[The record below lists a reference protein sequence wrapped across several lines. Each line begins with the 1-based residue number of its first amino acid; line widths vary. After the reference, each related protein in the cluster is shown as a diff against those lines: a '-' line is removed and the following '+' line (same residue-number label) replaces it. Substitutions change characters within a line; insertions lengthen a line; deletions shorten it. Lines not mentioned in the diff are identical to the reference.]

1 MLYMTYPCLIL
12 PSRYIIENMYPPNI
26 EMNLPIVGQVSKM
39 KWEPSKNWNQFL
51 PKKHV
56 KYHLQWYLSWYSIH
70 KVSLVWEWTFETLPF
85 YLNFKRRILQQ
96 GI

>member
-12 PSRYIIENMYPPNI
+12 PSRYIIENMYPSNI

-51 PKKHV
+51 PTNMPNIIYNDIWV
-56 KYHLQWYLSWYSIH
+56 DIQFTRFHLCENGPLRPC
-70 KVSLVWEWTFETLPF
+70 PF
-85 YLNFKRRILQQ
+85 S
-96 GI
+96 